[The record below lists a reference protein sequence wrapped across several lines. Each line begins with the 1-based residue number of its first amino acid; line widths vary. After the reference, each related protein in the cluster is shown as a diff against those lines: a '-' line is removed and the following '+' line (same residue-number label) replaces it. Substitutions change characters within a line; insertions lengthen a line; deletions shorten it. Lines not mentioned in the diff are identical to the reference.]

1 MDNVTT
7 IKMENIKGCIDNI
20 WNDIIEN
27 ENNLQIAIK
36 QYEELTNFDYKTTEE
51 FKHSENLKS
60 TSRNIKNEINIHM
73 ANIKKNKNE
82 IKLLKQQNIQ
92 MARQTGDSALSNEE
106 LRNLK
111 TNITNNVKI
120 IEDKEKENNNYNIQL
135 LDKQIELNSM
145 QLGNHNKIKDESGNI
160 KILKNNIKIL
170 QKNKRTLCNNII
182 ENIYNFMNGV

>member
-1 MDNVTT
+1 MDNITTVKIET
-7 IKMENIKGCIDNI
+7 IKACIDNT
-20 WNDIIEN
+20 WNDIIAN
-27 ENNLQIAIK
+27 ENNLQVAIK
-36 QYEELTNFDYKTTEE
+36 EYEELTNFDYKTTDE
-51 FKHSENLKS
+51 FKNIENIKS
-60 TSRNIKNEINIHM
+60 TSRDIKNEINIHM